1 MPPDRGFADPS
12 AGVSTRNICVRS
24 LVCCAL
30 GLRPQLVGHVDHGK
44 SSLADGLLAANGII
58 RCAPS
63 NFSCIAAR
71 ARCDAWLRVGTFRQL
86 ISHSARLAGQIRYLD
101 SREDEQERGIT
112 MESSAVSLSYRRAA
126 PGGTVEDYLVNLIDT
141 PGHIDFSSEVSTAS
155 RLCDGVLVVVDA
167 VEGVCT
173 QTINVLRQA
182 WLERLRPI
190 LVINKLDRLIVE
202 LKLSPIE
209 GHHHLVRLVEQVNAV
224 MGGFFASERMDDDL
238 RWRERREQR
247 QAEAAASAG
256 DESAPDAAFEERDDE
271 DLYFAPERGNV
282 IFASALD
289 GWAFR
294 LDQFAHLHAV
304 RLGMREDRLRLC
316 LWGEFYFDAKSK
328 RVVTKPGPRATKP
341 TFVQFVLDNLW
352 AVYDCVTLNQ
362 CGDLAGEEH

>member
-1 MPPDRGFADPS
+1 
-12 AGVSTRNICVRS
+12 
-24 LVCCAL
+24 
-30 GLRPQLVGHVDHGK
+30 
-44 SSLADGLLAANGII
+44 
-58 RCAPS
+58 
-63 NFSCIAAR
+63 
-71 ARCDAWLRVGTFRQL
+71 
-86 ISHSARLAGQIRYLD
+86 
-101 SREDEQERGIT
+101 

-126 PGGTVEDYLVNLIDT
+126 PGGPVEDYLVNLIDT

-190 LVINKLDRLIVE
+190 LVLNKLDRLIVE

-247 QAEAAASAG
+247 QAEAAAAAG
-256 DESAPDAAFEERDDE
+256 DETAPDAAFEERDDE

-328 RVVTKPGPRATKP
+328 RVVTKPGPKSLKP

-352 AVYDCVTLNQ
+352 AVYDCVTINQ
-362 CGDLAGEEH
+362 CAMPVLHR